1 MDDWESPQIC
11 EVLLWVP
18 LFIGLKNHDDISS
31 PFNIDQTER
40 IQFQVWLIV
49 LKFSDYVTGEE
60 REWGLHV
67 KTVFALFQN
76 SGGKQQNDCFSKK
89 RKNKRLYLIWFLIL
103 LTDIFPLISF
113 YTSCGVFFS
122 NSFFSWSRS
131 AHLIILFY
139 LILFVPYPV
148 HVTVVHPSRPGPH
161 ERTNQ
166 KARGRSVAKEE
177 VWLSLRAA
185 AIQRRWLKRLDCER
199 RPEHF
204 LWNLKYFA
212 TARSVIR
219 RWRHRR
225 RLLLGLS
232 GDHRSVNKT
241 YATCVFTSLPRQRL
255 LALRAKQY

>member
-1 MDDWESPQIC
+1 M
-11 EVLLWVP
+11 
-18 LFIGLKNHDDISS
+18 
-31 PFNIDQTER
+31 
-40 IQFQVWLIV
+40 
-49 LKFSDYVTGEE
+49 LKFSDYVTWEE

-67 KTVFALFQN
+67 KSVFALFQN
-76 SGGKQQNDCFSKK
+76 SGGEIPEWLFLKK
-89 RKNKRLYLIWFLIL
+89 RKQKALFDLIFNFITWYFPPYPILYFLWGFFF
-103 LTDIFPLISF
+103 LT
-113 YTSCGVFFS
+113 
-122 NSFFSWSRS
+122 NSFF
-131 AHLIILFY
+131 LIPFRKPYYFILFYFNYILFY

-148 HVTVVHPSRPGPH
+148 HVTVHPSPPGPH

-225 RLLLGLS
+225 GLLLGLS

-255 LALRAKQY
+255 LALRAKQH

>member
-1 MDDWESPQIC
+1 M
-11 EVLLWVP
+11 
-18 LFIGLKNHDDISS
+18 
-31 PFNIDQTER
+31 
-40 IQFQVWLIV
+40 

-67 KTVFALFQN
+67 KSVFALFQN
-76 SGGKQQNDCFSKK
+76 SGGKTEWSFLKK
-89 RKNKRLYLIWFLIL
+89 RKKKRLYLIWFLIS
-103 LTDIFPLISF
+103 LTDIFPLIPF
-113 YTSCGVFFS
+113 YTSCGVFFLIKF
-122 NSFFSWSRS
+122 FFSWSVPYTS
-131 AHLIILFY
+131 LFY
-139 LILFVPYPV
+139 FIFPLSIAVV
-148 HVTVVHPSRPGPH
+148 GVVHPSRPGPH

-225 RLLLGLS
+225 GLLLGLS

-255 LALRAKQY
+255 LALRAKQL

>member
-1 MDDWESPQIC
+1 MIFSPDP
-11 EVLLWVP
+11 V
-18 LFIGLKNHDDISS
+18 
-31 PFNIDQTER
+31 
-40 IQFQVWLIV
+40 
-49 LKFSDYVTGEE
+49 
-60 REWGLHV
+60 
-67 KTVFALFQN
+67 
-76 SGGKQQNDCFSKK
+76 
-89 RKNKRLYLIWFLIL
+89 LYLLLGIFLKL
-103 LTDIFPLISF
+103 FVYPVP
-113 YTSCGVFFS
+113 YTSLFYFI
-122 NSFFSWSRS
+122 
-131 AHLIILFY
+131 LIILYF
-139 LILFVPYPV
+139 ILFVPYPV
-148 HVTVVHPSRPGPH
+148 HVAVHPSPPGPH

-225 RLLLGLS
+225 GLLLGLS

-241 YATCVFTSLPRQRL
+241 YATCVFHQPIPATLVSSPG
-255 LALRAKQY
+255 